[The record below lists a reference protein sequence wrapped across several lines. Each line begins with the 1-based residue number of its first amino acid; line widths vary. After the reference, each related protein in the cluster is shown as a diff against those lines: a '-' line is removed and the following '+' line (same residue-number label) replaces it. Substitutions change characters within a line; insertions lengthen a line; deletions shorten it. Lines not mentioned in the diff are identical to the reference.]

1 MSEELTQNSGSN
13 YSASSIQVL
22 EGLEAV
28 RKRPAMYIGDISE
41 KGLHH
46 LVYEVVDNSIDE
58 ALAGY
63 CTHIE
68 VTINE
73 DNSITVQDNGRGI
86 PVDFHE
92 KEKKSALEVVMTVLH
107 AGGKFDKG
115 SYKVSGGLHGVGVSC
130 VNALSTHMTTNV
142 FRNGKIYQ
150 QEYECG
156 KPLYAVKE
164 VGPTDITG
172 TRQTFWPDGSIFTVT
187 EYKYSILQ
195 ARMRELAYLNK
206 GITITLT
213 DKRVKEEDGS
223 YKQEKFHSE
232 EGVKEFVRFL
242 NSNNTPLIDDVI
254 YLNTEKQG
262 IPIEC
267 AIMYNTG
274 FRENL
279 HSYVNN
285 INTIEGGTH
294 EAGFRMALTRVL
306 KKYAEESKA
315 LEKAK
320 VEISGEDF
328 REGLIA
334 VISVKVSE
342 PQFEGQTKTKLGNNE
357 VSGAVNQAVGEALT
371 YYLEEHPKE
380 AKIIVDKVVLAAT
393 ARVAA
398 RKARESVQ
406 RKSPMGGGGLP
417 GKLADCSSRVAEEC
431 ELFLVEGD
439 SAGGSA
445 KQGRSRQFQAILPL
459 RGKILNVE
467 KAMWHK
473 AFESDEVNNIIQ
485 ALGVRF
491 GVDGEEDSK
500 KANID
505 KLRYHKII
513 IMTDADVDGAHIRTL
528 LLTFFFRQYQ
538 EMVEK
543 GYVYIAQ
550 PPLYRVHNA
559 RMEKFIKDDAEL
571 NEFLLN
577 RVSEDV
583 TVVAANGREYT
594 GSDLIRLMETIE
606 KIELR
611 VADAESTGMPRPLFL
626 ALATY
631 PRAVDR
637 ELLEARDADF
647 LAWLEKH
654 EYALS
659 LEREHSEDEDEGR
672 VFAVFENTGS
682 HHTRRGMEF
691 FASRLYRQT
700 WQLFNDLREQCG
712 ELSFSLRRKDS
723 SSQAGD
729 VFDLMQMTLDE
740 ARKGINI
747 QRYKGLGEMNPEQ
760 LWVTTMNPENRV
772 LLQVSVE
779 DANEASDAFEE
790 LMGDRVEPRREF
802 IERNALSVQ
811 DLDI

>member
-164 VGPTDITG
+164 VGTTDITG

-445 KQGRSRQFQAILPL
+445 KQGRDRMTQAILPL
-459 RGKILNVE
+459 RGKILNVASASLDKITQNQE
-467 KAMWHK
+467 IKDMI
-473 AFESDEVNNIIQ
+473 E
-485 ALGVRF
+485 ALGC
-491 GVDGEEDSK
+491 GTKDNYKEE
-500 KANID
+500 N
-505 KLRYHKII
+505 LRYEKII
-513 IMTDADVDGAHIRTL
+513 IMTDADVDGAHITSL
-528 LLTFFFRQYQ
+528 LMTFFYQYMPKLI
-538 EMVEK
+538 EN
-543 GYVYIAQ
+543 GHLFIAT
-550 PPLYRVHNA
+550 PPLY
-559 RMEKFIKDDAEL
+559 
-571 NEFLLN
+571 
-577 RVSEDV
+577 
-583 TVVAANGREYT
+583 
-594 GSDLIRLMETIE
+594 
-606 KIELR
+606 KI
-611 VADAESTGMPRPLFL
+611 VFGGKN
-626 ALATY
+626 Y
-631 PRAVDR
+631 
-637 ELLEARDADF
+637 
-647 LAWLEKH
+647 
-654 EYALS
+654 YALD
-659 LEREHSEDEDEGR
+659 DEEKDKILSK
-672 VFAVFENTGS
+672 AKANQKPDI
-682 HHTRRGMEF
+682 
-691 FASRLYRQT
+691 SR
-700 WQLFNDLREQCG
+700 F
-712 ELSFSLRRKDS
+712 
-723 SSQAGD
+723 
-729 VFDLMQMTLDE
+729 
-740 ARKGINI
+740 
-747 QRYKGLGEMNPEQ
+747 KGLGEMSALQ
-760 LWVTTMNPENRV
+760 LKETTMDKNNRV
-772 LLQVSVE
+772 LLRVVIPT
-779 DANEASDAFEE
+779 ANTEEARDEAFETRRQVE
-790 LMGDRVEPRREF
+790 RLMGKDPEQRF
-802 IERNALSVQ
+802 KFIIERAKFAE